1 MSEQFSEHEF
11 QLKFEVLF
19 KQYFKSLCFHA
30 MSFVKDEDVAKDIVH
45 DVFLNVWN
53 HRFSIDFCQP
63 MAPYLIG
70 LTRNR
75 SCNYLDH
82 LKVKDR
88 HAQHELTFAE
98 LCSEA
103 DASGQE
109 ELIAQVMERIDR
121 LPERCR
127 EVMRLCFLECKKYKE
142 IAEMLDIS
150 VNTVK
155 THITTG
161 LKILR
166 DEFSSSGLILFF
178 SYIRK
183 QNPVK
188 GTSLSA

>member
-1 MSEQFSEHEF
+1 MSEHFSERDF
-11 QLKFEVLF
+11 QLKFEMLF

-30 MSFVKDEDVAKDIVH
+30 MSFVKDEDAAKDIVH
-45 DVFLNVWN
+45 DVFFNVWT
-53 HRFSIDFCQP
+53 HRFSIDFSQP

-88 HAQHELTFAE
+88 HVQHELTFAE
-98 LCSEA
+98 LYNEI
-103 DASGQE
+103 DTSGQE
-109 ELIAQVMERIDR
+109 ELIKQVMERIDR

-127 EVMRLCFLECKKYKE
+127 EVMRLCFMDCKKYKE
-142 IAEMLDIS
+142 IAEILDIS

-178 SYIRK
+178 SYFRR
-183 QNPVK
+183 QNPLK
-188 GTSLSA
+188 TTSLSA